1 MILTVTAN
9 VAIDRTYVID
19 HLAVGK
25 VHKVTRFYARIGGKG
40 VNVSRCLRSL
50 GAATLVTGIT
60 GRAGLDDA
68 AQELTDSGL
77 NADLF
82 AVGGSTRQTVTV
94 TAQDGTTTAFDEPG
108 LTITDQE
115 WAGFEHHFQR
125 LLDRSEMVVIAGSLP
140 PGAPDRSLANL
151 CERANEHRVPVI
163 LDARGAAMRAAQKH
177 RPLVAKLNRA
187 ELAQTLERE
196 ISSDEDAIEG
206 AMQLREL
213 GAQHVVVTLGEH
225 GAIGLG
231 DELWRVTHPAAA
243 GNPIGAGDAF
253 SAALAL
259 ALSSDEPFEHALA
272 EGAAAA
278 LASLKTPTAG
288 ALDATDLAG
297 ARQTVETRPTRKA
310 IAR

>member
-19 HLAVGK
+19 HLEVGR
-25 VHKVTRFYARIGGKG
+25 VHKVTRAYAHVGGKG
-40 VNVSRCLRSL
+40 INVSRCLRSL
-50 GAATLVTGIT
+50 GGDTLVTGIT

-68 AQELTDSGL
+68 TQELMASGL
-77 NADLF
+77 DAELF

-94 TAQDGTTTAFDEPG
+94 TAQDGSTTAFDEPG
-108 LTITDQE
+108 PTITAQE
-115 WAGFEHHFQR
+115 WADFETHFEQ

-140 PGAPDRSLANL
+140 PGAPDQSLATL

-163 LDARGAAMRAAQKH
+163 LDARGAAMRAAQTH

-196 ISSDEDAIEG
+196 ISSDEDALEG
-206 AMQLREL
+206 ALEMREL
-213 GAQHVVVTLGEH
+213 GARHVVVTLGEH
-225 GAIGLG
+225 GAIGVG
-231 DELWRVTHPAAA
+231 DELWRVTHPAGA

-259 ALSSDEPFEHALA
+259 ALTRDEPFEHALA
-272 EGAAAA
+272 AGAAAA

-288 ALDATDLAG
+288 ALDAVELAG
-297 ARQTVETRPTRKA
+297 ARQTVATRPTRKA